1 MYVAL
6 PVDLKGLVAD
16 NQVNQ
21 RPGKDGGPAWTSVKL
36 QLIPNAK
43 KKVIDDAQFKPKLV
57 EFEFGSNFQESAFAG
72 ANDVR
77 NLVRGDLV
85 VVRNAMVMFY
95 PLRNEIHVKAGS
107 LGEPV
112 QVLKITE
119 DDAEQAILNRLI
131 PLLKQLPVG
140 AKPVNDVWQSES
152 ITERAN
158 QSMSLSALK
167 QLTNN
172 PPRTADEKGVLL
184 CAVRSPESVHAC

>member
-1 MYVAL
+1 MFVAL

-43 KKVIDDAQFKPKLV
+43 KKVIDDVQFKPKLV
-57 EFEFGSNFQESAFAG
+57 EFEFGSNFQESVFAG

-85 VVRNAMVMFY
+85 LVRNAMVMFY

-119 DDAEQAILNRLI
+119 DDAEQA
-131 PLLKQLPVG
+131 LLKQIPVG

-167 QLTNN
+167 QLTNV
-172 PPRTADEKGVLL
+172 PPLTPDEKGVLL
-184 CAVRSPESVHAC
+184 CAVRSSESVHAR